1 MTPPKYIK
9 QVCVF
14 VCLVN
19 YYRYMWSKRS
29 HLLQP
34 LTALASTK
42 LELKW
47 TDVEQKSS
55 DKIKWIFSRDTLLI
69 YTDFNKLFDIHTD
82 ASKFQLKVVIIQN
95 VKPITFYSH
104 KLTEAQSRY
113 TVAENELLT
122 IAKTL
127 KEFFTILLGLRLKYI
142 LTIKI
147 DVQKL

>member
-1 MTPPKYIK
+1 M
-9 QVCVF
+9 
-14 VCLVN
+14 
-19 YYRYMWSKRS
+19 
-29 HLLQP
+29 
-34 LTALASTK
+34 
-42 LELKW
+42 
-47 TDVEQKSS
+47 
-55 DKIKWIFSRDTLLI
+55 
-69 YTDFNKLFDIHTD
+69 
-82 ASKFQLKVVIIQN
+82 IIQN